1 MNAAMLVLANT
12 LLLSFTLVLS
22 LDVPAE
28 VKEGD
33 EDMVDFGGS
42 VLRKS
47 GLVIDYMV
55 GGSGYTWKAR
65 SCKHRNKENLP
76 RLTPP
81 ALSQSAAILSQS
93 LI

>member
-1 MNAAMLVLANT
+1 MKEFTMLVLANT

-76 RLTPP
+76 RLTP

>member
-1 MNAAMLVLANT
+1 MTAAMLVLANT

-28 VKEGD
+28 VKTD
-33 EDMVDFGGS
+33 EDMVVFGGS

-55 GGSGYTWKAR
+55 GQ
-65 SCKHRNKENLP
+65 
-76 RLTPP
+76 RLH
-81 ALSQSAAILSQS
+81 LESNSQERP
-93 LI
+93 

>member
-1 MNAAMLVLANT
+1 MNATMLVLANT

-28 VKEGD
+28 VKAD

-55 GGSGYTWKAR
+55 GQPTLG
-65 SCKHRNKENLP
+65 KHRAENTVIK
-76 RLTPP
+76 R
-81 ALSQSAAILSQS
+81 ILST
-93 LI
+93 

>member
-1 MNAAMLVLANT
+1 MKEFTMLVLANT

-33 EDMVDFGGS
+33 KDMVDFGGS

-47 GLVIDYMV
+47 GWLSIIWWGAAATLGKHGAANTVIKRIFPV
-55 GGSGYTWKAR
+55 
-65 SCKHRNKENLP
+65 
-76 RLTPP
+76 
-81 ALSQSAAILSQS
+81 
-93 LI
+93 

>member
-1 MNAAMLVLANT
+1 MNATMLVLANT

-28 VKEGD
+28 VKAD

-47 GLVIDYMV
+47 AGYRLYGGPAATLGKQGLQ
-55 GGSGYTWKAR
+55 
-65 SCKHRNKENLP
+65 
-76 RLTPP
+76 TP
-81 ALSQSAAILSQS
+81 
-93 LI
+93 

>member
-1 MNAAMLVLANT
+1 MSFNLKGEDVKEFTMLVLANT

-28 VKEGD
+28 VKEAE
-33 EDMVDFGGS
+33 EDLVDFGGS

-55 GGSGYTWKAR
+55 G
-65 SCKHRNKENLP
+65 
-76 RLTPP
+76 
-81 ALSQSAAILSQS
+81 AAATLGKQGAANTVIKR
-93 LI
+93 IFPI

>member
-1 MNAAMLVLANT
+1 MTAAMLVLANT

-28 VKEGD
+28 VNTD
-33 EDMVDFGGS
+33 EDMVVFGGS

-55 GGSGYTWKAR
+55 GQ
-65 SCKHRNKENLP
+65 
-76 RLTPP
+76 RLH
-81 ALSQSAAILSQS
+81 LESNSQERP
-93 LI
+93 

>member
-1 MNAAMLVLANT
+1 MLVLANT

-47 GLVIDYMV
+47 AGYRLYGGAAATLGKQRAANTVI
-55 GGSGYTWKAR
+55 KR
-65 SCKHRNKENLP
+65 
-76 RLTPP
+76 
-81 ALSQSAAILSQS
+81 I
-93 LI
+93 I

>member
-1 MNAAMLVLANT
+1 MSFNLKGEDVKEFTMLVLANT

-28 VKEGD
+28 VKEAE

-47 GLVIDYMV
+47 GWLSIIWW
-55 GGSGYTWKAR
+55 GQ
-65 SCKHRNKENLP
+65 
-76 RLTPP
+76 RLHLESRELQTP
-81 ALSQSAAILSQS
+81 
-93 LI
+93 

>member
-1 MNAAMLVLANT
+1 MTAAMLVLANT

-28 VKEGD
+28 VNTD
-33 EDMVDFGGS
+33 EDMVVFGGS

-55 GGSGYTWKAR
+55 GQ
-65 SCKHRNKENLP
+65 
-76 RLTPP
+76 RLH
-81 ALSQSAAILSQS
+81 LESNSQQRP
-93 LI
+93 